1 MVINIQDDLLK
12 THKLGLLDKLLAD
25 KTTKRNIMWATNA
38 YCSLGARYE
47 RNEPI
52 TPDLITGPNASVIK
66 TRARKAMEQQSE
78 RTRQHA
84 EVFTPLWICRKMN
97 DYADEVWFGS
107 SEVFFRE
114 GRPTPAVVFP
124 PKKDW
129 KKYVDSK
136 RLEITCGEAP
146 YLVSRYDVE
155 TGEMIP
161 IPKRVGLLDRKL
173 RVVGENA
180 QDEAEWMEWAVRAF
194 QATYGFE
201 FQGDN
206 VLIARVNLL
215 MTFEEYLQARW
226 EREPTPEDW
235 QQIIN
240 IVDWNIWQMDG
251 LSGTIPYGT
260 AEDEYQEIDWF
271 GMRGGDSGK
280 DIQPRCLVHNW
291 TGGGSVEYLSLPIRG
306 KRSMKFDFI
315 IGNPP
320 YQDDTIGDNKTFA
333 PPIYHLFLDAA
344 YKVADGVEMIHPARF
359 LFNAGTTP
367 KQWNRQMLEDPHL
380 KVLYYEQDSSK
391 VFSNTVIK
399 GGIAITYH
407 DIHKD
412 YGAIGTFTAYPE
424 LNSIIKKVRQHTDF
438 SPFSNV
444 AVTSYAYHF
453 TEKMHEDFPEA
464 AGQLSTGH
472 AYDLKTNVF
481 DRLPQIFHDVAP
493 QDGATYIR
501 LLGRANNER
510 VFKYVREDY
519 INKVSNLAKYK
530 IFLPA
535 ASGNGV
541 LGETLTSPTVCEPYV
556 GSTESFMSIGAF
568 DTRDEANAALKYIKT
583 KFVRILL
590 GVLKV
595 TQHITPEK
603 WAYIPIQDYTIES
616 DIDWSKSVR
625 EIDHQLYTKYGL
637 DDLEIKFIENQ
648 AKEME

>member
-12 THKLGLLDKLLAD
+12 IHKLGLLDKLLVD
-25 KTTKRNIMWATNA
+25 KTTKKNIMWATNA
-38 YCSLGARYE
+38 YCSLGARYK
-47 RNEPI
+47 RNEAI
-52 TPDLITGPNASVIK
+52 TPELITGPNASVIK

-107 SEVFFRE
+107 GEVFFRE
-114 GRPTPAVVFP
+114 GRPTPVVVFP

-173 RVVGENA
+173 RVVNENA
-180 QDEAEWMEWAVRAF
+180 QDEAEWLEWAVRAF
-194 QATYGFE
+194 QVTYGFE

-226 EREPTPEDW
+226 EREPTEAEW
-235 QQIIN
+235 EKLIN
-240 IVDWNIWQMDG
+240 IIAWNIWQMDG

-260 AEDEYQEIDWF
+260 AEEEFQQMDLF
-271 GMRGGDSGK
+271 GMFTPASDANEENRQPNCRIFNWRGDRSM
-280 DIQPRCLVHNW
+280 
-291 TGGGSVEYLSLPIRG
+291 EYLSL
-306 KRSMKFDFI
+306 KRKGDRAMKFDFI

-424 LNSIIKKVRQHTDF
+424 LNSIIKKVRQRPDF
-438 SPFSNV
+438 LPFSDT

-481 DRLPQIFHDVAP
+481 DRLPQIIHDVAP
-493 QDGATYIR
+493 QDGTTYIR
-501 LLGRANNER
+501 VLGRTNNER

-519 INKVSNLAKYK
+519 
-530 IFLPA
+530 
-535 ASGNGV
+535 
-541 LGETLTSPTVCEPYV
+541 
-556 GSTESFMSIGAF
+556 
-568 DTRDEANAALKYIKT
+568 
-583 KFVRILL
+583 
-590 GVLKV
+590 
-595 TQHITPEK
+595 
-603 WAYIPIQDYTIES
+603 
-616 DIDWSKSVR
+616 
-625 EIDHQLYTKYGL
+625 
-637 DDLEIKFIENQ
+637 
-648 AKEME
+648 